1 MWQNHNAHGEKEL
14 CHLTATHRSVIV
26 GIVAKGLIM
35 TPEETLREVQE
46 SAESASQEKQ
56 ERGRST
62 IVFPYQPLDDAIQ
75 VAKAVYNAGGPR
87 CKVDQ
92 LAAQLKLAT
101 NASMFRLR
109 LNTARIFGLITHA
122 QGIVTLTDLGTR
134 ICDPQQESA
143 AKVDSFLTVP
153 LYAKIYEEFKG
164 KNLPP
169 MSGLEAAIGDMGVA
183 TKQKGNARQVFQRAA
198 TQAGFFA
205 FGTDRLVYPTIK
217 GGAPGNGG
225 DAQRPPAEPEK
236 PAAEKP
242 KGDSNG
248 GEGVSGIVL
257 HPLIE
262 GLIKTLPDPQ
272 VEWPIEKRAKWLRAA
287 AQNFDLIYPDTTEDS
302 IEIKVQR
309 GSQK

>member
-1 MWQNHNAHGEKEL
+1 
-14 CHLTATHRSVIV
+14 
-26 GIVAKGLIM
+26 M
-35 TPEETLREVQE
+35 TPEEPLREVQE
-46 SAESASQEKQ
+46 SAESASQEKE

-101 NASMFRLR
+101 DASMFRLR
-109 LNTARIFGLITHA
+109 LNTARIFGLITYA
-122 QGIVTLTDLGTR
+122 QGTVTLTDLGTR

-217 GGAPGNGG
+217 GSAPGNGG
-225 DAQRPPAEPEK
+225 DAQRPAAEPEK

-242 KGDSNG
+242 NGDRIVGDVG
-248 GEGVSGIVL
+248 GSGIVL
-257 HPLIE
+257 HPLIQ
-262 GLIKTLPDPQ
+262 GLIKTLPDPKD
-272 VEWPIEKRAKWLRAA
+272 EWPIEKRAKWLRAA
-287 AQNFDLIYPDTTEDS
+287 SQNFDLIYPDTTEDS
-302 IEIKVQR
+302 IEIKVQK
-309 GSQK
+309 GSQT